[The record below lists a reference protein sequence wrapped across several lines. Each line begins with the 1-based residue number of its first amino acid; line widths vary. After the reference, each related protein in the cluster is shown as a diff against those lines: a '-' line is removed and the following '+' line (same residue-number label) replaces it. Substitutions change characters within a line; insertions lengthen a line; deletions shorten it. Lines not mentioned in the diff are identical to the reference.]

1 MKIKNK
7 KICFFNSCI
16 AWGGGEKWYR
26 DTAIQ
31 LSQRKYEITFLA
43 NQKSELY
50 EKMKNRKVDL
60 YHMNVSNLSFLN
72 IKKII
77 KLIKMFKRKNIDTVI
92 LNLPSDLKLVGIAA
106 KLAGVR
112 KIVYR
117 RGSAIPINN
126 TILNKVLLKNCVT
139 DIIANSETTKKT
151 LLKNTSKWLNEEKI
165 KVIYNG
171 INLEEI
177 NEKKWSPVYQR
188 KGNEIILGN
197 AGRLNKQK
205 GQKYLID
212 IAVELQKR
220 NLDFKI
226 LIAGTG
232 ELEKELKQYA
242 KERKVLNNVIFLG
255 FVENIKSFMMSI
267 DVFLLTSLWEGFG
280 YVMVEAM
287 ASKKVVMAFDVSNVS
302 EIITE
307 NKTGY
312 LIEDFNIKEMC
323 NKIEKINKNSTL
335 LEKMGREGKNTVA
348 ARFDI
353 KIAIDIL
360 ESFLKR

>member
-31 LSQRKYEITFLA
+31 LSQRKYKIIFLA

-50 EKMKNRKVDL
+50 GKMKNEKVDL

-77 KLIKMFKRKNIDTVI
+77 KLIGIFKSENIDTVI
-92 LNLPSDLKLVGIAA
+92 LNLPSDLKLAGIAS

-112 KIVYR
+112 KVVYR

-126 TILNKVLLKNCVT
+126 TILNKFLLKNCVT
-139 DIIANSETTKKT
+139 DIVANSETTKKT

-220 NLDFKI
+220 NLEFKI

-232 ELEKELKQYA
+232 DLEDKLKQYA
-242 KERKVLNNVIFLG
+242 KERKVSNNVIFLG